1 MMARLGFREL
11 GQIDQPFAGEIV
23 QKHVMANAAVTEEK
37 VQALVN
43 HYAKEVSRQ
52 MLFSFAKGDP
62 VASARP
68 GGSVRETMDRS
79 RQWLETKFIHDQ
91 TPVFDAVRR
100 VSGNDPLP
108 DRLNVEAAA
117 KNVHGK
123 IRARQEEVNK
133 VYVDALV
140 GILREPGMSKEVF
153 DDYAMALHA
162 IDRNR
167 MIQAR
172 SVGKAGGGVAGGRGD
187 GVN

>member
-1 MMARLGFREL
+1 
-11 GQIDQPFAGEIV
+11 
-23 QKHVMANAAVTEEK
+23 MANNVSVRVDENGEPLADEVRRVMGGAA
-37 VQALVN
+37 N
-43 HYAKEVSRQ
+43 GNGIR
-52 MLFSFAKGDP
+52 FSFAKGDP

-68 GGSVRETMDRS
+68 DGSVRETMDRS

-133 VYVDALV
+133 VYVDTIV
-140 GILREPGMSKEVF
+140 NILREPGMSKEVF

-172 SVGKAGGGVAGGRGD
+172 SVVRGAAGLQGGGEMG
-187 GVN
+187 